1 MIIIQDLVQLVV
13 IYNRYPKSPS
23 KSLSPIKKRFIVKDY
38 TKNALINNQNK
49 DNFLQ
54 IKCDNDSD
62 NEDNKTNYTNE
73 ENETFSTQSSN
84 IISSNHTEK
93 LNNNINIFQLNKSN
107 YVNKEKNN
115 FNNIYYQQYINNND
129 TKSISTVSESDEITI
144 INENNNISSKNI
156 KKSKP
161 KLFIDKYKNI
171 SNAIDS
177 WYNKNEIYTPKRY
190 NRLKEAR

>member
-1 MIIIQDLVQLVV
+1 MAV
-13 IYNRYPKSPS
+13 
-23 KSLSPIKKRFIVKDY
+23 
-38 TKNALINNQNK
+38 
-49 DNFLQ
+49 
-54 IKCDNDSD
+54 
-62 NEDNKTNYTNE
+62 
-73 ENETFSTQSSN
+73 
-84 IISSNHTEK
+84 
-93 LNNNINIFQLNKSN
+93 QLNKSN

-129 TKSISTVSESDEITI
+129 TKSISTISESDDITTI
-144 INENNNISSKNI
+144 INKNNNISLQNI

-190 NRLKEAR
+190 NRLKEGKCIIIIYFIYFIFIITLNIYNYNIFFYS